1 MIFNSLIIIS
11 VQFCGMNYVHV
22 HKRAFL
28 KQLNFNNNQRI
39 KILEMI
45 YASRKWEVVE
55 ESLAWVFPWPTLSK
69 WTQIVT
75 SQMSE
80 DNKHL
85 YHYTILS
92 LNWYSYK
99 PTWTWKLSP
108 TIFCFILQVHRL
120 FILQFSCTTV
130 DVWWFHLQEVRSH
143 IYMYCSLEIVLICMF
158 IYFSINKKIC
168 WWILL
173 KSYM

>member
-1 MIFNSLIIIS
+1 M
-11 VQFCGMNYVHV
+11 QFCGMNYVHV
-22 HKRAFL
+22 HKHAFL
-28 KQLNFNNNQRI
+28 KQLDLNNNQRI

-45 YASRKWEVVE
+45 YAFRKWEVVE

-75 SQMSE
+75 SQISDVNS

-99 PTWTWKLSP
+99 PTSTWKLSS
-108 TIFCFILQVHRL
+108 TIFCLILQVHRL
-120 FILQFSCTTV
+120 FILHVSCTTV
-130 DVWWFHLQEVRSH
+130 DIWWIHLQDVRSH
-143 IYMYCSLEIVLICMF
+143 I
-158 IYFSINKKIC
+158 
-168 WWILL
+168 
-173 KSYM
+173 